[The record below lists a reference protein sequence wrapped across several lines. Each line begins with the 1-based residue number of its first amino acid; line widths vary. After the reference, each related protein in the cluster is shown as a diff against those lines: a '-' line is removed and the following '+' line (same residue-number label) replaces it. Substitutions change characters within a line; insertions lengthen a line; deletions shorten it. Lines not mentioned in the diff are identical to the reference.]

1 MTAHARLS
9 ASGSHRWINCPGSV
23 KAEEGFPDT
32 TSLAASEGTAA
43 HELAELVLVNGGTCF
58 DWIGKPLPDNNAFT
72 VDQTMAEYVQ
82 EYVDY
87 VVALGGDQEYEI
99 RVDFSEWVP
108 GGFGTSDAIVI
119 KGSTLYVVD
128 LKYGKG
134 VLVEA
139 EENTQG
145 LLYAL
150 GALEEYGYL
159 YDIEKVVI
167 VIVQPRRDHISEW
180 NLSKSDLLKRGEW
193 ISQRAELANEPDAER
208 VPGESQCQWCKAKAT
223 CPALMALTHQTIAAD
238 FDNLDCMV
246 NPDRLGDE
254 DLRRALDN
262 KALIVSWFDAVEKH
276 VFSRIEAGEEF
287 KGYKLVEGRSLRQW
301 RDEDEAAA
309 VLETMLENDAYERK
323 LLSPSKAEKAV
334 GKTKAGELES
344 LIVKPKGKPTL
355 VPESDKRPPI
365 GATADDFD
373 FGP

>member
-43 HELAELVLVNGGTCF
+43 HELAELVLINGGTCF

-108 GGFGTSDAIVI
+108 DGFGTSDALVI

-145 LLYAL
+145 MLYAL

-180 NLSKSDLLKRGEW
+180 TLSKSDLLKRGEW
-193 ISQRAELANEPDAER
+193 ISQRAELANEPDAKR

-223 CPALMALTHQTIAAD
+223 CPALMALTHQTVAAD
-238 FDNLDCMV
+238 FENLDCMV
-246 NPDRLGDE
+246 NPDQLGDE
-254 DLRRALDN
+254 DLRKALDN

-301 RDEDEAAA
+301 RDEGEAAA
-309 VLETMLENDAYERK
+309 VLETLLEDDAYERK

-373 FGP
+373 FES